1 MRDCTAAIWAILRLH
16 GESGLSSPTK
26 LSKCDSP
33 SPDGGS
39 AGHRHA
45 MDSNEEPNE
54 AQEAAPKHHSH
65 HHQKPPRDAS
75 SIFYHH
81 RLGSQVAHPLYEF
94 ETSPAYMLEW
104 HPMKQCRRTLISSP
118 DVLRESI
125 SGLNKD
131 GTVTL
136 FVVHGLPANY
146 VDILRNSEELSIDS
160 AFLDAHAARRSYC
173 SRSGLTLPL
182 RRGHSKISSPG
193 AGCFAQFEYPELI
206 QGFDQAAMAR
216 RETDASPRG
225 GPDGLD
231 LMATVPKV
239 LPLTEDSKKPKGM
252 AAAFYRA
259 SLWISSAGQ
268 QTPRAGVLFLDKPL
282 WRDAAPSPLRKAS
295 FPTARKTGPVMEAQ
309 RPRDATTDGYDD
321 REEEEVPC
329 LEDLVYEMLCHNT
342 NEDTQVADPA
352 SFVVD
357 VLSDT
362 VYNHW
367 LELFEVLA
375 PPTAS
380 QPKLVER
387 EVSKSITLY
396 WHMVQSLERNADVNA
411 FYADHHGHIEGT
423 ERGSPSGPD
432 WKTLLSRAKRRI
444 ALLNASPG
452 VPILLPIPTPPENS
466 STCVPQE
473 KAKPPKKKS
482 TAMNSTARVTTIP
495 LSRMTTYAS
504 LAPQRSHLHRIKSH
518 QHGTSDKAS
527 VDNQRALERISY
539 LGGILLPF
547 PIVSGVLSMGDE
559 YEPGG
564 PKFFI
569 FWAIVI
575 PLSIIACL
583 IIYADIVRKAEVWV
597 EVATER
603 VVVSSLS
610 SAAVVFPYPLPDLPI
625 GTEITETR
633 DTRETGVTDMDGN
646 RGGKETEEVTPKGFL
661 SLTTWRWWIGKLIW
675 QKHRRM
681 KKQMEM
687 RRHSTHDQGVEANMD
702 QEEGIHA
709 RRRGQ
714 TDEEQTI
721 GFNPF
726 VGNTGRT
733 GFYPPPDTALPTG
746 QPFFQTDPD
755 GQPSSLPPSFHLPTA
770 TASRYGDSQ
779 DHGPGANEETVNTTP
794 ITPLS
799 PGHVHLMM
807 MPPGMTLAQTATQPD
822 PQRRVGF
829 DADTETETQMDESE
843 EGSASGESLP
853 RVILEMTPSNGI
865 KPKAWK
871 RQELGWY
878 GAVKR
883 IVNPRQLRALEDVP
897 VGVEAHERQNSSASG
912 MRRRKT
918 RTY

>member
-1 MRDCTAAIWAILRLH
+1 
-16 GESGLSSPTK
+16 
-26 LSKCDSP
+26 
-33 SPDGGS
+33 
-39 AGHRHA
+39 
-45 MDSNEEPNE
+45 
-54 AQEAAPKHHSH
+54 
-65 HHQKPPRDAS
+65 
-75 SIFYHH
+75 
-81 RLGSQVAHPLYEF
+81 
-94 ETSPAYMLEW
+94 MLEW
-104 HPMKQCRRTLISSP
+104 DPKKHCRRTIISSP
-118 DVLRESI
+118 DALRELV
-125 SGLNKD
+125 SGVDKD
-131 GTVTL
+131 ETVTL
-136 FVVHGLPANY
+136 FVIHGLPANY
-146 VDILRNSEELSIDS
+146 VDILRNSKELSIDS

-173 SRSGLTLPL
+173 SRSGLTLPR
-182 RRGHSKISSPG
+182 RRGHLKTRSPE

-206 QGFDQAAMAR
+206 QGFDHASMAR
-216 RETDASPRG
+216 RETHPSSRG
-225 GPDGLD
+225 AGLD
-231 LMATVPKV
+231 DLDQMATGPKI
-239 LPLTEDSKKPKGM
+239 LPLTEEGKTAKGM
-252 AAAFYRA
+252 GAAFYRA
-259 SLWISSAGQ
+259 SLWISSAHQ
-268 QTPRAGVLFLDKPL
+268 QNPRAGVLFLDKPL

-295 FPTARKTGPVMEAQ
+295 FPTAKKTGPVMEAQ
-309 RPRDATTDGYDD
+309 RPRVVGVDGYDD

-329 LEDLVYEMLCHNT
+329 LEDLVYEMLCHNA
-342 NEDTQVADPA
+342 NANTQVVDPA
-352 SFVVD
+352 IFLAD
-357 VLSDT
+357 VLSDI

-380 QPKLVER
+380 QPKLIER

-396 WHMVQSLERNADVNA
+396 WHMVQSLERNADVTA
-411 FYADHHGHIEGT
+411 FYADHHGRIKGT
-423 ERGSPSGPD
+423 ERGSSSGPD

-452 VPILLPIPTPPENS
+452 VPILLPIPTPPENPPP
-466 STCVPQE
+466 CVAQE
-473 KAKPPKKKS
+473 KAKPPKKRS

-495 LSRMTTYAS
+495 LSRTTTPGNNLNRIATYAS
-504 LAPQRSHLHRIKSH
+504 LTPQRSRLHRLTSH
-518 QHGTSDKAS
+518 QHPTSDRAS
-527 VDNQRALERISY
+527 ANNQRALERISY

-547 PIVSGVLSMGDE
+547 PVVSGILSMGDE
-559 YEPGG
+559 YGPGG

-569 FWAIVI
+569 FWAVVI
-575 PLSIIACL
+575 PMSIITCL

-610 SAAVVFPYPLPDLPI
+610 SAAAVFPYPLPLPT
-625 GTEITETR
+625 GAEISDAVDDGGR
-633 DTRETGVTDMDGN
+633 GVT
-646 RGGKETEEVTPKGFL
+646 RGDTNMGEKESEEAPHGFF
-661 SLTTWRWWIGKLIW
+661 SLKSWRWWIGKLIW
-675 QKHRRM
+675 QKHREV

-687 RRHSTHDQGVEANMD
+687 RRHSTHDQGVEVNMD
-702 QEEGIHA
+702 QEENGNLAH
-709 RRRGQ
+709 RRGQ

-733 GFYPPPDTALPTG
+733 GFYPPPSSTSPTG
-746 QPFFQTDPD
+746 QPPAQSGPN
-755 GQPSSLPPSFHLPTA
+755 GQRPSDPPSFQLPTA
-770 TASRYGDSQ
+770 TASHYGDSNIHASN
-779 DHGPGANEETVNTTP
+779 DETADTAP

-807 MPPGMTLAQTATQPD
+807 MPPGMTLAQTTTYPE
-822 PQRRVGF
+822 PQRHVGF
-829 DADTETETQMDESE
+829 DADTETETTQQDESE
-843 EGSASGESLP
+843 DESASGEGLP

>member
-1 MRDCTAAIWAILRLH
+1 
-16 GESGLSSPTK
+16 
-26 LSKCDSP
+26 
-33 SPDGGS
+33 
-39 AGHRHA
+39 
-45 MDSNEEPNE
+45 MDSDEERNDAHE
-54 AQEAAPKHHSH
+54 AVPKHQLH
-65 HHQKPPRDAS
+65 HQQKPPRDAS

-81 RLGSQVAHPLYEF
+81 RLGSLAPPLYEF

-104 HPMKQCRRTLISSP
+104 DPKKQCRRTIISSP
-118 DVLRESI
+118 DVLRELI
-125 SGLNKD
+125 SGLDKD

-173 SRSGLTLPL
+173 SRSGLTLPR
-182 RRGHSKISSPG
+182 RRGLSKIRSSK

-206 QGFDQAAMAR
+206 QGFDHASMAR
-216 RETDASPRG
+216 RETHHSPREG
-225 GPDGLD
+225 LDGID

-239 LPLTEDSKKPKGM
+239 LPLTEEGKQQKGM
-252 AAAFYRA
+252 AAALYRA
-259 SLWISSAGQ
+259 SLWISSVQ
-268 QTPRAGVLFLDKPL
+268 QHSPRAGVLFLDKPL
-282 WRDAAPSPLRKAS
+282 WRDAAPSHLRKAS
-295 FPTARKTGPVMEAQ
+295 FPTAKKTGPVMEAQ
-309 RPRDATTDGYDD
+309 RPRVAAVDGYDD

-329 LEDLVYEMLCHNT
+329 LEDLVYEMLCHNVG
-342 NEDTQVADPA
+342 EDTQVVDPA

-357 VLSDT
+357 VLSDI

-380 QPKLVER
+380 QPKFIER

-396 WHMVQSLERNADVNA
+396 WHMVQSLERNADDTA
-411 FYADHHGHIEGT
+411 FYTDHQGRIKGT
-423 ERGSPSGPD
+423 ERGSSSGPD
-432 WKTLLSRAKRRI
+432 WRTLLSRAKRRI

-452 VPILLPIPTPPENS
+452 VPILLPIPTPPENPP
-466 STCVPQE
+466 TCVTQE
-473 KAKPPKKKS
+473 KIKPPKKRS
-482 TAMNSTARVTTIP
+482 TALNSTARFTNIP
-495 LSRMTTYAS
+495 LSRTTTPGNNLNRIATYAS
-504 LAPQRSHLHRIKSH
+504 LTPQRSHLHRINSR
-518 QHGTSDKAS
+518 QHGTSDKESA
-527 VDNQRALERISY
+527 DNRRALERISY

-547 PIVSGVLSMGDE
+547 PIVSGILSMEDE

-610 SAAVVFPYPLPDLPI
+610 SAAAVFPYPLPLPA
-625 GTEITETR
+625 GTEITDNG
-633 DTRETGVTDMDGN
+633 DTCGTEVTNVDGN
-646 RGGKETEEVTPKGFL
+646 RGQNETEEATPTGFL
-661 SLTTWRWWIGKLIW
+661 SLKTWRWWIGKLIW

-687 RRHSTHDQGVEANMD
+687 RRHPTHDHAVEVNLD
-702 QEEGIHA
+702 QEESRSHPH
-709 RRRGQ
+709 RREQ
-714 TDEEQTI
+714 TDEEQAI

-733 GFYPPPDTALPTG
+733 GFYPPPGTASPTAQPVPQSDLHG
-746 QPFFQTDPD
+746 QRP
-755 GQPSSLPPSFHLPTA
+755 SLPPSFQLPTA
-770 TASRYGDSQ
+770 TASHYGDSNLQ
-779 DHGPGANEETVNTTP
+779 DNEHGLIQETVDTTP

-807 MPPGMTLAQTATQPD
+807 MPPGMTMAQNTSYPD

-853 RVILEMTPSNGI
+853 RVILEMIPSNGI

-883 IVNPRQLRALEDVP
+883 LVNPRQLRALEDVP
-897 VGVEAHERQNSSASG
+897 VGVEAHERQNSSASS